1 MGARCAHYEPDGKSD
16 TLRSMIS
23 PMCARAAVL
32 ALALAFSAG
41 AAESSFDVVVVSGS
55 SGGVAAALAAGRMG
69 ARVALVEDT
78 PVLGGMLAN
87 GISNIDT
94 YSYESL
100 SGIFEEF
107 RARVREHYRPVQD
120 SDPIFHSPAAAP
132 RPSELKG
139 RQSNSPLEGGRWEP
153 HVADRIFRAMVAQV
167 PSITVFYDTWATGV
181 VMRGRRIAG
190 VTTENKSGERATLLG
205 KVVID
210 ATHEADV
217 AAWAGAPY
225 RVGRE
230 PRSPLEPHAGDI
242 YFFNGTGEIMEGS
255 TGRGDAAV
263 VSYGLRLC
271 IRHYGPED
279 GDRHILKTP
288 PPGYDKS
295 QYLLAGHVPDI
306 TMPGR
311 KGEMNANPVGNE
323 MQEVNWSW
331 PEADRAGRRRLYEM
345 YRAHALGFLY
355 FLQHERGFRQVGL
368 PTDEFIDNGNV
379 PYRVFVRE
387 ARRIEGEATMTEADV
402 NPFVTGR
409 GLKPPAR
416 ADSIAIGHYAIDSK
430 PVRSKTDASTPEK
443 GAGDFFLGNTTAP
456 FQVPYGAIVPRG
468 VDGLLVPV
476 AMSATHIAFSAVRM
490 DPTWV
495 AMGQAAGTAAVLA
508 LREGVAVRSLAV
520 EKLQRELIRQKAR
533 LVFYWDVPIEH
544 PSFAAVQWLSVRRG
558 MEGYLNRQ
566 FRPDQAL
573 TRAEAAVLLA
583 RALNLWPSVSNFH
596 FADVPWSHWAFR
608 DIETLFDHRLLGAF
622 GIHPRWP
629 EAGGFDAP
637 RYSGFVQNQN
647 FGGFEPEKPVTWAEL
662 VDLLREAGE
671 RRAESPGAGIVRSQP
686 RPPGTGHADWAR
698 RVVAGSAFAAPIDPR
713 PEAPITRGEAAM
725 VVAAACDVR

>member
-1 MGARCAHYEPDGKSD
+1 MRRPICALP
-16 TLRSMIS
+16 
-23 PMCARAAVL
+23 VVV
-32 ALALAFSAG
+32 ALAMAVFAK
-41 AAESSFDVVVVSGS
+41 AAETSFDVVVVSGS

-107 RARVREHYRPVQD
+107 RAGVKEHYRPVMD
-120 SDPIFHSPAAAP
+120 SDPIFRSSAAAP
-132 RPSELKG
+132 RPREFKG

-153 HVADRIFRAMVAQV
+153 HVADRIFRSMVAQV
-167 PSITVFYDTWATGV
+167 PSITVLYDTWATGA
-181 VMRGRRIAG
+181 VMRDRRIVG
-190 VTTENKSGERATLLG
+190 VTTQNKRGERATLLC

-210 ATHEADV
+210 ATHEGDV

-230 PRSPLEPHAGDI
+230 PRSRLEPHAGEI
-242 YFFNGTGEIMEGS
+242 YYFNGTGEIMEGS

-271 IRHYGPED
+271 IRHYGPD
-279 GDRHILKTP
+279 NGDRHVLKTP
-288 PPGYDKS
+288 PAGYDKS
-295 QYLLAGHVPDI
+295 KYLLAGHTPDI

-355 FLQHERGFRQVGL
+355 YLQHERGFRNVGL
-368 PTDEFIDNGNV
+368 PQDEFTDNGNV

-387 ARRIEGEATMTEADV
+387 ARRIEGEAMMTEADV
-402 NPFVTGR
+402 NPFLTGR
-409 GLKPPAR
+409 GLAPPR
-416 ADSIAIGHYAIDSK
+416 RTDSIAIGHYAIDSK
-430 PVRSKTDASTPEK
+430 PVRPKTDASTPEK
-443 GAGDFFLGNTTAP
+443 GAGDFFLMNTTAA
-456 FQVPYGAIVPRG
+456 FQVPYGAIVPGG

-476 AMSATHIAFSAVRM
+476 AMSATHVAFSAVRM

-508 LREGVAVRSLAV
+508 LREGVDVRRVAVR
-520 EKLQRELIRQKAR
+520 KLQRELIRQKVR
-533 LVFYWDVPIEH
+533 LAFYWDVPIEH
-544 PSFAAVQWLSVRRG
+544 PSFAAVQWLSVHDVI
-558 MEGYLNRQ
+558 EGYPDRL

-573 TRAEAAVLLA
+573 TRAEAAVLLVK
-583 RALNLWPSVSNFH
+583 ALDLWPSVSNFH
-596 FADVPWSHWAFR
+596 FKDVGWNHWAFR
-608 DIETLFDHRLLGAF
+608 EVETLFDHRLLGAF
-622 GIHPRWP
+622 GIHPRWL
-629 EAGGFDAP
+629 EAGGYDAP
-637 RYSGFVQNQN
+637 RYAGFTQKQE
-647 FGGFEPEKPVTWAEL
+647 FGGFEPDKPVTWAEL
-662 VDLLREAGE
+662 VDLLREAVE
-671 RRAESPGAGIVRSQP
+671 EQRSEAPGAGIVRSEPRQP
-686 RPPGTGHADWAR
+686 RAGQAEWAR
-698 RVVAGSAFAAPIDPR
+698 QVMSRAGFAGAIEPR
-713 PEAPITRGEAAM
+713 PEAPILRGEAAVM
-725 VVAAACDVR
+725 VAAVCERK